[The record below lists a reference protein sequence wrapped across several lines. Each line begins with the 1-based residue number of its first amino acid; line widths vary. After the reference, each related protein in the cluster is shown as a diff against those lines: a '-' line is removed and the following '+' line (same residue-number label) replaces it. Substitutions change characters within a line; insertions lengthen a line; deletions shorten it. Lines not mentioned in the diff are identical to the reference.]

1 MVNLQKEFLEF
12 HNEIRLDDEND
23 TLRQKRDILLKKL
36 DRNIPSEAAAYS
48 YFNQGSYAMG
58 TGIKPENGDY
68 DIDVGL
74 KFDIDKNDYPDPIEP
89 KKWVRDAIYGHTQSV
104 DIRRSCVTVTYK
116 EDGEEAYH
124 VDFAVYAN
132 DNSDGNMYIAKGK
145 EYSDLDNKYW
155 EISCPQEL
163 IDKINNK
170 YSDKDDK
177 AQFKRCIRYLK
188 KWKTHKFSSDGNGGP
203 TGIALTILAYNH
215 FKVKK
220 EYDYVNCKYV
230 YSDFEAF
237 LALVQSI
244 TLSTFTLAYDN
255 ENKCNYHKIVL
266 ELIVQP
272 YNNLF
277 EKMTPKQ
284 MENFYNKTV
293 EMRDILENAS
303 NKSKRNEACEQLQK
317 LWGESFP
324 IKYDRS
330 LVGTSESA

>member
-12 HNEIRLDDEND
+12 HNEIKLDDEND

-36 DRNIPSEAAAYS
+36 DRNISSEAATYS
-48 YFNQGSYAMG
+48 HFNQGSYAMG

-89 KKWVRDAIYGHTQSV
+89 KEWVRDALYGHAQSV
-104 DIRRSCVTVTYK
+104 EIRRSCVTVTYK
-116 EDGEEAYH
+116 EDGEDAYH
-124 VDFAVYAN
+124 VDFAIYAN

-145 EYSDLDNKYW
+145 EYSGVDNKYW
-155 EISCPQEL
+155 EISYPQEL

-188 KWKTHKFSSDGNGGP
+188 KWKTHKFSSDGNGAP
-203 TGIALTILAYNH
+203 TGIALTILAYRY
-215 FKVKK
+215 FSVSKD
-220 EYDYVNCKYV
+220 YDYVTGTYV
-230 YSDFEAF
+230 YNDFAAF
-237 LALVQSI
+237 SALIQSI
-244 TLSTFTLAYDN
+244 TSSAFSIAYDY
-255 ENKCNYHKIVL
+255 ENNSTYHKIAVD
-266 ELIVQP
+266 LIVQP

-277 EKMTPKQ
+277 EKMSARQ
-284 MENFYNKTV
+284 MENFYNKSI
-293 EMRDILENAS
+293 EMQKILVNAS
-303 NKSKRNEACEQLQK
+303 KESKKSRACEQLQK
-317 LWGESFP
+317 LWGDSFP